1 MARAGGVWNETPAGQ
16 RKGGGKATSERK
28 SGEPRTFEKTR
39 TSETV
44 LQRIT
49 AIRAPRKLRTLELA
63 LLVFALCIGIVSVV
77 IIDLTLHG
85 KVETMLAPAG
95 AAFVLSVVGLH
106 VLVRR
111 IAPDADPLI
120 MPIAVF
126 LNSLGVA
133 MIYRIDLAR
142 GLSGWDA
149 TSVRQLV
156 WSTVALL
163 AAGAVLFLV
172 KNHLVLFRY
181 TYLFGLGALILLLL
195 PMLPLIGH
203 EEYGA
208 RVWIRIGA
216 FTFQPGEIAKIFLAI
231 FFAGYLVR
239 NRDALSMVGKKI
251 LGIRFPRGRD
261 LGPLLAFWL
270 IAMSV
275 LVFQRDLGTSL
286 LYFGLFLSMLYLATG
301 RIGWVVLGVGMFLV
315 GGVVASQTLS
325 YVNRRFQNWLHPFL
339 DPSDTGFQ
347 MVQGLFGMANGGMTG
362 TGLGQGYPNDT
373 PVAESDYILPSI
385 GEELGLIGLFVV
397 LAAYLLLVG
406 RALRVGFAGQDDFG
420 KLLAAGL
427 GFAIALQ
434 VFIVAGGVTRVI
446 PLTGL
451 TAPFLAAGG
460 SSLVSNWIIVVLLL
474 LLSNSVRNRPK
485 LVIRS

>member
-1 MARAGGVWNETPAGQ
+1 MP
-16 RKGGGKATSERK
+16 SK
-28 SGEPRTFEKTR
+28 SGGRSFEKTR

-44 LQRIT
+44 LSRIT
-49 AIRAPRKLRTLELA
+49 AIRAPRKLRTLETA
-63 LLVFALCIGIVSVV
+63 LLIFALAIGIIAV
-77 IIDLTLHG
+77 IIIDFTVHG
-85 KVETMLAPAG
+85 SIQASLVPAG
-95 AAFVLSVVGLH
+95 IAFIVAVFGLH
-106 VLVRR
+106 LLVRK
-111 IAPDADPLI
+111 IAPDSDPLI
-120 MPIAVF
+120 MPIAVM
-126 LNSLGVA
+126 LNSIGIA

-142 GLSGWDA
+142 NLSGWGS

-156 WSTVALL
+156 WSTIALVVA
-163 AAGAVLFLV
+163 AAVLFVV
-172 KNHLVLFRY
+172 KNHTVLYRY
-181 TYLFGLGALILLLL
+181 TYIFGLGAVVLLLL
-195 PMLPLIGH
+195 PMLPFIGQ
-203 EEYGA
+203 EINGA
-208 RVWIRIGA
+208 RVWIHIGS
-216 FTFQPGEIAKIFLAI
+216 FSFQPGEIAKIFLAI

-239 NRDALSMVGKKI
+239 NRDALSMVGKKFA
-251 LGIRFPRGRD
+251 GIRFPRGRD

-270 IAMSV
+270 LAMSV

-301 RIGWVVLGVGMFLV
+301 RIGWVILGVGLFLV
-315 GGVVASQTLS
+315 GGLVASQTLS
-325 YVNRRFQNWLHPFL
+325 YVHRRFENWLHPFN
-339 DPSDTGFQ
+339 DPTDTGFQ

-385 GEELGLIGLFVV
+385 GEELGLIGLFVI

-406 RALRVGFAGQDDFG
+406 RALRIGFAGQDDFG
-420 KLLAAGL
+420 KLLASGL

-460 SSLVSNWIIVVLLL
+460 SSLVSNWIIVGLLL

>member
-1 MARAGGVWNETPAGQ
+1 M
-16 RKGGGKATSERK
+16 TSSTDWGICQMPNTSK
-28 SGEPRTFEKTR
+28 NSEPRSFEKNR

-49 AIRAPRKLRTLELA
+49 AIRAPRKLRTLETA
-63 LLVFALCIGIVSVV
+63 LLIFALGIGIAAVV
-77 IIDLTLHG
+77 TIDLTLNQE
-85 KVETMLAPAG
+85 VTPALLATGVPFIIAV
-95 AAFVLSVVGLH
+95 FGLH
-106 VLVRR
+106 LLVRR

-120 MPIAVF
+120 MPIAVM
-126 LNSLGVA
+126 LNSIGVA

-142 GLSGWDA
+142 GLTGWDA
-149 TSVRQLV
+149 TSVRQLL
-156 WSTVALL
+156 WSTIALVL
-163 AAGAVLFLV
+163 AGVVLFV
-172 KNHLVLFRY
+172 IKNHLVLYRY
-181 TYLFGLGALILLLL
+181 TYLFGLGALVLLLL
-195 PMLPLIGH
+195 PMLPFIGH
-203 EEYGA
+203 EEWGA
-208 RVWIRIGA
+208 RVWIKVGS
-216 FTFQPGEIAKIFLAI
+216 FSFQPGEIAKIFLAI

-239 NRDALSMVGKKI
+239 NRDALSMVGKKFA
-251 LGIRFPRGRD
+251 GIRFPRGRD

-270 IAMSV
+270 VAMSV

-301 RIGWVVLGVGMFLV
+301 RIGWVILGVGLFLV
-315 GGVVASQTLS
+315 GGIAASQTLP
-325 YVNRRFQNWLHPFL
+325 YVQRRFANWLDPFA
-339 DPSDTGFQ
+339 DPYDAGLQ

-362 TGLGQGYPNDT
+362 TGLGQGYPADT
-373 PVAESDYILPSI
+373 PVAESDYIFPSI

-406 RALRVGFAGQDDFG
+406 RALRIGFAGQDDFG
-420 KLLAAGL
+420 KLLASGL

-434 VFIVAGGVTRVI
+434 VFVVVGGVTRVI

>member
-1 MARAGGVWNETPAGQ
+1 MSDARGAA
-16 RKGGGKATSERK
+16 K
-28 SGEPRTFEKTR
+28 EPRTFEKTR

-49 AIRAPRKLRTLELA
+49 ALRAPRKLLGLELSLVLFAMAVGIAAIVIVDLTVLGRVTTTLLPTGA
-63 LLVFALCIGIVSVV
+63 LFLIALFALHITI
-77 IIDLTLHG
+77 
-85 KVETMLAPAG
+85 
-95 AAFVLSVVGLH
+95 
-106 VLVRR
+106 RR

-120 MPIAVF
+120 MPIATL
-126 LNSLGVA
+126 LNLVGVA

-142 GLSGWDA
+142 SVSGWES

-156 WSTVALL
+156 WSTVAVV
-163 AAGAVLFLV
+163 AAIAVLAV
-172 KNHLVLFRY
+172 IRNHLVLFRY
-181 TYLFGLGALILLLL
+181 TYLTGLGAVILLLL
-195 PMLPLIGH
+195 PMLPGIGQ
-203 EEYGA
+203 EINGA
-208 RVWIRIGA
+208 RVWIHIGS
-216 FTFQPGEIAKIFLAI
+216 FSFQPGEIAKILLAV

-239 NRDALSMVGKKI
+239 NRDSLAMVGKKF

-261 LGPLLAFWL
+261 LGPLLVFWL
-270 IAMSV
+270 AAMSV

-301 RIGWVVLGVGMFLV
+301 RVGWIILGVGLFLV
-315 GGVVASQTLS
+315 GGLVASQALE
-325 YVNRRFQNWLHPFL
+325 YVNRRFANWLDPFA
-339 DPSDTGFQ
+339 DPYGASHQ

-373 PVAESDYILPSI
+373 PLAQSDYIIPSL
-385 GEELGLIGLFVV
+385 GEELGLIGLFVI

-406 RALRVGFAGQDDFG
+406 RGLRIGFAGQDDFG
-420 KLLAAGL
+420 KLLASGL
-427 GFAIALQ
+427 AFTIALQ
-434 VFIVAGGVTRVI
+434 VFIVVGGVTRVI

-460 SSLVSNWIIVVLLL
+460 SSLVSNWIIIALLI